1 MKRVVLLILVLM
13 LLVDLAEDGCL
24 GKVTFCLPCPSAK
37 TTVTSSHDCPG
48 SGQGDFGHE
57 LASPKVPGCSLRG
70 EARPVSLH
78 VPPALQIIH
87 CCHLN
92 SSGGIPL

>member
-1 MKRVVLLILVLM
+1 MKRVVLLMLVLL

-37 TTVTSSHDCPG
+37 TTVTSFHDCPG
-48 SGQGDFGHE
+48 SGQSDFGHE
-57 LASPKVPGCSLRG
+57 VASPNVPGRSRYG
-70 EARPVSLH
+70 EARSLSLH
-78 VPPALQIIH
+78 VPPTLQIIR
-87 CCHLN
+87 CCHLS